1 LIQSEHARFEH
12 ILIQLDAGASA
23 PKPSTKTKAFQL
35 RLDTL

>member
-1 LIQSEHARFEH
+1 
-12 ILIQLDAGASA
+12 LDAGASA